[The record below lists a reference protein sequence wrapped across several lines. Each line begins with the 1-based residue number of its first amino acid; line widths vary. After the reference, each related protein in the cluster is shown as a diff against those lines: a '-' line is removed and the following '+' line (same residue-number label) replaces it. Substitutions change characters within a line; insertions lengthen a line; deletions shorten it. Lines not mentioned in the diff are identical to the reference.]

1 MIRSSTLLFCTVF
14 ALLSACL
21 PARADEAAAAPAP
34 AAEPIGLRTGNLL
47 FLPRLALRQT
57 YNNNIFATPTGE
69 TSDMA
74 TQAVPE
80 ITVALAESRHK
91 LELRGALDTRI
102 YWTTP
107 DENRYGY
114 SLSLGGHAAATD
126 RFRLPFSFSL
136 QGTHEDREEDLTGQR
151 PVKPLGQESLGMEGG
166 AEFEGGSYG
175 LGLTGRY
182 RTFRNEDGRDRA
194 GAPVIRS
201 DADHDE
207 TGIEGRA
214 RFDFNRHNSL
224 SLKAAAGRR
233 DYQARSYQAG
243 GFTGPKRN
251 AGTYGLG
258 AGWRFN
264 YKGVLADLTAGFDSI
279 DHSDAAVESLRA
291 ATGGLNVEYA
301 WDDKTTVTVTASR
314 GLYEDEEVVNPIVR
328 SRAGVFVDYS
338 LRESVL
344 LGTGVDYEN
353 REFEGAARKD
363 DMFRYRLMADYF
375 LNDRLALGAEYG
387 YLWRDSGAAGLDFGQ
402 SVMMLRLNGRL

>member
-1 MIRSSTLLFCTVF
+1 MIRSSAFLFCTVL

-21 PARADEAAAAPAP
+21 PARADEAAP
-34 AAEPIGLRTGNLL
+34 AAEPLGLRAGNFM
-47 FLPRLALRQT
+47 FLPRLALRQV
-57 YNNNIFATPTGE
+57 YNNNIFATPVGE
-69 TSDMA
+69 TSDMM

-91 LELRGALDTRI
+91 LEFRGALDAQA

-136 QGTHEDREEDLTGQR
+136 QSAYEDREEDLTGQR
-151 PVKPLGQESLGMEGG
+151 PVKPLGQESLGMETG
-166 AEFEGGSYG
+166 AEFDGGSYG

-182 RTFRNEDGRDRA
+182 RTFRNEDGKDKA
-194 GAPVIRS
+194 GAPVIRR

-207 TGIEGRA
+207 TGIEARA
-214 RFDFNRHNSL
+214 RFDFNKHNSL

-233 DYQARSYQAG
+233 DYETRAYQAG

-251 AGTYGLG
+251 AGTYGLA
-258 AGWRFN
+258 AGWRFD
-264 YKGVLADLTAGFDSI
+264 YKGVLADLTAGFDSLQ
-279 DHSDAAVESLRA
+279 HRDAAVESLRA

-301 WDDKTTVTVTASR
+301 WDDKTTVTVRASR
-314 GLYEDEEVVNPIVR
+314 DLYADEEVINPIIR
-328 SRAGVFVDYS
+328 SRAGLSVDYS

-344 LGTGVDYEN
+344 LGTGIDYEN
-353 REFEGAARKD
+353 REFQGAARKD
-363 DMFRYRLMADYF
+363 DSLKYKLTADYF
-375 LNDRLALGAEYG
+375 LNERLALGAEYG
-387 YLWRDSGAAGLDFGQ
+387 YLWRDSGAAGLDFSQ